1 MKSLTK
7 AFILLFMILLA
18 GFTLVNID
26 TKKESVPVVNNSTNA
41 AINEEDNMGNTSVVS
56 YIDKGKM
63 KISWYGPRFHGK
75 LTANG
80 EVFDQSSFT
89 AAHKKYRFGTLLKI
103 TNPDNNQ
110 SVVVRINDR
119 GPFVSGREIDVS
131 RAAANELGLLGT
143 GVAKMNVDEVVL
155 KGANFPVIMLN

>member
-7 AFILLFMILLA
+7 AFILLFMVLLA
-18 GFTLVNID
+18 GFTLVKID
-26 TKKESVPVVNNSTNA
+26 TKKESVPVINNNNDA
-41 AINEEDNMGNTSVVS
+41 AINEEEKVENTSVVS

-63 KISWYGPRFHGK
+63 KVSWYGPRFHGK
-75 LTANG
+75 TTANG

-103 TNPDNNQ
+103 TNPGNNQ

-119 GPFVSGREIDVS
+119 GPYITGREVDVS
-131 RAAANELGLLGT
+131 KAAANELGLLGS
-143 GVAKMNVDEVVL
+143 GVAKMKVDEVVL
-155 KGANFPVIMLN
+155 K

>member
-26 TKKESVPVVNNSTNA
+26 TKKESVPVLNNSKNA
-41 AINEEDNMGNTSVVS
+41 AINEEDSVGNTSMVS
-56 YIDKGKM
+56 YINKGKM

-75 LTANG
+75 KTANG
-80 EVFDQSSFT
+80 EVYNQASFT
-89 AAHKKYRFGTLLKI
+89 AAHKNYRFGTLLKI
-103 TNPDNNQ
+103 TNPETNL

-119 GPFVSGREIDVS
+119 GPFTKGREVDVS
-131 RAAANELGLLGT
+131 KAAADELGLLGT
-143 GVAKMNVDEVVL
+143 GVAKMRVDEVVL
-155 KGANFPVIMLN
+155 KGVNFPVIKLN